1 MCCSEA
7 NGDFARYLRFYQTQ
21 VNTTTCA
28 LASAAMVLNTL
39 DLEAP
44 LVTEFYPARFFTQMN
59 IMNAEAQQV
68 VSYRTI
74 QRKGMTLS
82 ALEQL
87 LIHGWS
93 VTVERYTADK
103 LDLEDFR
110 ALMLQALNS
119 DSRRVIANYEIS
131 TLGLSEKKIGHFSPV
146 AAYERQSDRFLVLDV
161 ARYLINPFWVTSES
175 LFEAM
180 QTIDSESGDNRGL
193 LVVSEG
199 YLGDMSN
206 DFC

>member
-1 MCCSEA
+1 
-7 NGDFARYLRFYQTQ
+7 
-21 VNTTTCA
+21 
-28 LASAAMVLNTL
+28 MVLNTL

-131 TLGLSEKKIGHFSPV
+131 TLGLSEKKDWALFPCC
-146 AAYERQSDRFLVLDV
+146 
-161 ARYLINPFWVTSES
+161 S
-175 LFEAM
+175 L
-180 QTIDSESGDNRGL
+180 
-193 LVVSEG
+193 
-199 YLGDMSN
+199 
-206 DFC
+206 